1 MSKYVNINVA
11 STLRKP
17 NESVAKLAYLDSIL
31 PVSPELW
38 SNIEQ
43 TATLCWQ
50 NPVKLSIAEKKKK
63 SAWVGTIRHYSALYL
78 NK

>member
-43 TATLCWQ
+43 TATLF
-50 NPVKLSIAEKKKK
+50 VDKTL
-63 SAWVGTIRHYSALYL
+63 
-78 NK
+78 